1 MGTLMLKITMSSPRG
16 EILFETEMTAN
27 ETVEDIK
34 NYIVEKMVDNE
45 AAIEIYRLNGLRR
58 KHSVSEIKNRLVI
71 LYNGKKI
78 SDRIPISIL
87 NTTGTV
93 FLQFDVRKGEE
104 GSNYIIEHNKIENSI
119 DEKECQKG
127 AGSSFQYLSES
138 SVTEQQCPAQTS
150 AEDRKIKDSD
160 VDSNVNDNITFEDTP
175 LSNSSLN
182 NEEDDIEM
190 RQIERNVSVRN
201 LLTGKLMAVDP
212 RKVVKRGGRMY
223 YLSPQP
229 EVASEDTILKRFEW
243 ILLFVTPETIIKASM
258 IIALF
263 YSGNSPMACVLLMI
277 FVLTFLSNQSLFNLS
292 FTNTSFYEKVGKMA
306 YSFVA
311 SMFLLSFE
319 SSAY

>member
-1 MGTLMLKITMSSPRG
+1 MLKITMSSPRG

-45 AAIEIYRLNGLRR
+45 AAIKIYRLDGSRR
-58 KHSVSEIKNRLVI
+58 EHSVSEIKDRLVI

-87 NTTGTV
+87 NTTGSV
-93 FLQFDVRKGEE
+93 FLQFDVRKCEE
-104 GSNYIIEHNKIENSI
+104 RSGSYIIEHSKIEDTI

-127 AGSSFQYLSES
+127 ADASVQYLSES
-138 SVTEQQCPAQTS
+138 NGTEQKQPVEIGT
-150 AEDRKIKDSD
+150 EDRKAKD
-160 VDSNVNDNITFEDTP
+160 VHIESNTHESIVFEDTP

-190 RQIERNVSVRN
+190 QQIERNVSVRN
-201 LLTGKLMAVDP
+201 LLTGKVMAVDP
-212 RKVVKRGGRMY
+212 RKVVRRGGRLY
-223 YLSPQP
+223 YLSPQ
-229 EVASEDTILKRFEW
+229 SEPAPQDTILKRFEW
-243 ILLFVTPETIIKASM
+243 VFLFITPETIIKASM

-277 FVLTFLSNQSLFNLS
+277 FVLTFLSSQSIFNLS
-292 FTNTSFYEKVGKMA
+292 FTNINMYEKIGKLA

-311 SMFLLSFE
+311 SMLLLSFE